1 MTQTSRKYISE
12 VRKASRDLVRE
23 LGFMGRT
30 IAGTNLSAS
39 AVHAIIEIGTGALPT
54 AKVIAD
60 SLRLEKST
68 VSRLIKSLVARQLV
82 SEVRSEA
89 DSRIKF
95 LYLTKK
101 GGWVLKEIT
110 QFGEDQVAGAI
121 NSLNFKSRETILAGL
136 RSYAQALKS
145 TRTHCN
151 QDLADRQ
158 QGPKQMQ
165 MNLQINTG
173 YIPGIIGRIASMH
186 AQYYSRETGF
196 GEIFESKVA
205 GGMAEFIPRL
215 DQASNQIWSAGDK
228 GQVLAAIAIDGEC
241 IGNNIGQLRWFIV
254 DDELRGMGIGRRLIS
269 KAVKFCD
276 QLGFDETHLWT
287 LKGLDAARKLY
298 EDHGFVLAREYYGE
312 QWGPRVLEQKY
323 IRVIA

>member
-1 MTQTSRKYISE
+1 MTQTSSKYIGE

-23 LGFMGRT
+23 LGFMSRT

-54 AKVIAD
+54 AKAIAD
-60 SLRLEKST
+60 RLCLEKST

-82 SEVRSEA
+82 SEVRSKT
-89 DSRIKF
+89 DSRIKY

-110 QFGEDQVAGAI
+110 RFGEDQVAGAI
-121 NSLNFKSRETILAGL
+121 KSLNFQSRETILAGL

-145 TRTHCN
+145 TRTHCDK
-151 QDLADRQ
+151 DLAVKQ
-158 QGPKQMQ
+158 QGPKKMQISMQ
-165 MNLQINTG
+165 MNTG
-173 YIPGIIGRIASMH
+173 YIPGIIGRVASMH
-186 AQYYSRETGF
+186 ALYYSAERGF

-215 DQASNQIWSAGDK
+215 DQPRNQIWSVGDK
-228 GQVLAAIAIDGEC
+228 GPVLATIAIDGEC
-241 IGNNIGQLRWFIV
+241 IGNNIAQLRWFIV
-254 DDELRGMGIGRRLIS
+254 DDELRGAGIGRWLIR
-269 KAVKFCD
+269 KAVDFCD
-276 QLGFDETHLWT
+276 QQDFAETHLWT

-298 EDHGFVLAREYYGE
+298 EDHGFVLAKEYYGE

-323 IRVIA
+323 IRAMA